1 MHPFPHRYRVKGA
14 GRVTGDVELTAERL
28 TSLRSAT
35 PIEFDG
41 PGDRWSP
48 ETLLV
53 GAVADCFILTFRAIA
68 KASRLSW
75 MSLDCEVTGTLDRA
89 DHTTQFT
96 RFDITAHLVVGAGE
110 DVDRAR
116 QALEKSERN
125 CLVSSS
131 LKGSIGLDA
140 TVEVGEEQD
149 RASVALADGQP
160 IERRQP

>member
-53 GAVADCFILTFRAIA
+53 VAVAVCFILTFRAIA
-68 KASRLSW
+68 KAS
-75 MSLDCEVTGTLDRA
+75 
-89 DHTTQFT
+89 
-96 RFDITAHLVVGAGE
+96 
-110 DVDRAR
+110 
-116 QALEKSERN
+116 
-125 CLVSSS
+125 
-131 LKGSIGLDA
+131 
-140 TVEVGEEQD
+140 
-149 RASVALADGQP
+149 
-160 IERRQP
+160 